1 VSSKVCFDNFSSYL
15 MKCVYTFLWLSF
27 PCLEI
32 QSVYTKL
39 LSADRAKYRK
49 AVFRGVRLT
58 RTRRGTTLLQSLQR
72 DNRMAIISIEEC
84 FTDQRHLPKPSSD
97 LGLFRYMDI
106 FLY

>member
-1 VSSKVCFDNFSSYL
+1 

-49 AVFRGVRLT
+49 ADIQRCQTDKNKEGHNITAELAERQQNGHHKHRRVFHRSKTSSQTIQRL
-58 RTRRGTTLLQSLQR
+58 RPIQVYGYLFVLNDLIYLL
-72 DNRMAIISIEEC
+72 
-84 FTDQRHLPKPSSD
+84 
-97 LGLFRYMDI
+97 
-106 FLY
+106 